1 MPPHARTRGRTFP
14 ECVTRKKVIGRATD
28 NRRAQRRTVMN
39 IPPLPSLLAAAQSA
53 RDRGDYLAGRACAE
67 QAVQLAREARD
78 GASEG
83 QALAL
88 AAFHCARLRDA
99 ESSVRAGRRALPL
112 LRAANQRTIE
122 VDTLVTLAFANNN
135 LGMHSEGLRHA
146 SAAVEGASELGDELL
161 SCWALNRSAAAYEGL
176 SDFDKALRFM
186 EQAVEAARR
195 TGNDD
200 ALFGVLNNQG
210 NVLASRSEAQE
221 AAGDQQG
228 AQARWLVTAQCYQAA
243 LVVAERLVDRGP
255 LTLCLVNVAP
265 VYARVGRFDDA
276 EQACTRAHGL
286 AVRDG
291 RAWLMPMLLE
301 TQATVTRLRG
311 DDDAFIEQALTLFR
325 DHPET
330 MRESGHK
337 SMADL
342 YRALKR
348 RRRFEEA
355 LHWCEEMVR
364 VERETL
370 RQRADAQSRLLM
382 EQLDVEQAQREAKTA
397 RAALRTEIDR
407 TAQLDSERRALAAQA
422 AALDIAA
429 HVDVLTGLPNRRYI
443 DQKLAL
449 LMQSQRRAD
458 DVLCVALVDV
468 DHFKSVNDRFGH
480 PAGDEVL
487 RTLARLFG
495 AKLRGHD
502 VAARQ
507 GGEEF
512 LLVLSGAPPPTAQ
525 DVCERLREAVQ
536 AHDWAAIAPGL
547 AVTISIGVCGVAP
560 GDSVASL
567 MKRVDAALYRA
578 KNEGRNRVLS
588 AD

>member
-1 MPPHARTRGRTFP
+1 VP
-14 ECVTRKKVIGRATD
+14 
-28 NRRAQRRTVMN
+28 
-39 IPPLPSLLAAAQSA
+39 
-53 RDRGDYLAGRACAE
+53 
-67 QAVQLAREARD
+67 
-78 GASEG
+78 
-83 QALAL
+83 
-88 AAFHCARLRDA
+88 
-99 ESSVRAGRRALPL
+99 
-112 LRAANQRTIE
+112 
-122 VDTLVTLAFANNN
+122 
-135 LGMHSEGLRHA
+135 
-146 SAAVEGASELGDELL
+146 
-161 SCWALNRSAAAYEGL
+161 
-176 SDFDKALRFM
+176 
-186 EQAVEAARR
+186 
-195 TGNDD
+195 
-200 ALFGVLNNQG
+200 
-210 NVLASRSEAQE
+210 
-221 AAGDQQG
+221 DQH
-228 AQARWLVTAQCYQAA
+228 R
-243 LVVAERLVDRGP
+243 
-255 LTLCLVNVAP
+255 NVAP

-291 RAWLMPMLLE
+291 RAWWMPMLLE
-301 TQATVTRLRG
+301 TQATITRLRG
-311 DDDAFIEQALTLFR
+311 DDDAFIEQALALFR

-330 MRESGHK
+330 MRESSHK

-355 LHWCEEMVR
+355 LHWFEEMVR
-364 VERETL
+364 VEHATL

-407 TAQLDSERRALAAQA
+407 TAQLDSERRA
-422 AALDIAA
+422 
-429 HVDVLTGLPNRRYI
+429 
-443 DQKLAL
+443 
-449 LMQSQRRAD
+449 D

-480 PAGDEVL
+480 PASDEVL

-536 AHDWAAIAPGL
+536 SRDGAAIAPGL

-560 GDSVASL
+560 GDSVTSL
-567 MKRVDAALYRA
+567 MKRVDAALHRA
-578 KNEGRNRVLS
+578 KNEGRNRVVS